1 MPWRSM
7 LPWLGI
13 ALAVVVLD
21 QITKYRIHQWL
32 AYGQVIDVLPFVN
45 LVLVYNPG
53 AAFSFLSDQPGWQ
66 KNFFIA
72 VAALASGWVLYLL
85 ARHPHKRLFC
95 FALALILG
103 GAIGNLIDRIVFG
116 AVIDFID
123 VHLAG
128 YHWPAFNIA
137 DSSITCGALLLVLA
151 SFRREEGRALPETVV
166 K

>member
-1 MPWRSM
+1 M